1 MPSASQTRKPD
12 LHGMRV
18 AAPPIMTIQLDT
30 EQTEVLRE
38 LLQHDLSQMR
48 VESARTDGH
57 AFREMLHHR
66 EDVIEAVLKQLAS
79 ASASNV

>member
-1 MPSASQTRKPD
+1 MP
-12 LHGMRV
+12 V
-18 AAPPIMTIQLDT
+18 AALTAMTIQLDT

-38 LLQHDLSQMR
+38 ILQHDLSQMR

-79 ASASNV
+79 ATADTL